1 MVGSSWGWAFF
12 CRAPLV
18 LGMGHMI
25 SDPSDLSP
33 FSCPCAGLTH
43 GLDARVCTGGGCLH
57 LDSLGRGCLD
67 WREGSPGPRRPQR
80 IQDAGQRL
88 PVRTGVP
95 TTSQAGS
102 DCGDVGD
109 FHQHSL
115 RYQRGAVHSPHDRG
129 HVGQQ
134 RWKEGLLP
142 SLVKKGGG
150 SSVTS
155 LVEWEQRKGTRE
167 E

>member
-1 MVGSSWGWAFF
+1 
-12 CRAPLV
+12 
-18 LGMGHMI
+18 MI

-43 GLDARVCTGGGCLH
+43 GLDPRVCTGGAVSISIPSAVFWIGGKVAQVPT
-57 LDSLGRGCLD
+57 DPSGFRTRGL
-67 WREGSPGPRRPQR
+67 
-80 IQDAGQRL
+80 RL

-102 DCGDVGD
+102 DCEDVGD

-115 RYQRGAVHSPHDRG
+115 RYRGGAVHSPHDRG

-150 SSVTS
+150 SSLTR
-155 LVEWEQRKGTRE
+155 LVELEQRKGTRE